1 VRGLLRSLSSS
12 QRASRRTARG
22 AQLGEQSSD
31 HAALLPTALRAIGK
45 KGQQRGAPSCWLKKG
60 RRAWAPWL
68 RARKSGCH
76 PWEQVPLLCSSSARG
91 GRRAEDAMGGA
102 ARRWRPAC
110 CRVGEGGGWRGGEG
124 WLAVGC
130 DG

>member
-31 HAALLPTALRAIGK
+31 HAALLPTALRAMGK
-45 KGQQRGAPSCWLKKG
+45 KGQQRGAPSCWLGKG

-68 RARKSGCH
+68 RARKSGRSLAGQGRAGEAAEAMPV
-76 PWEQVPLLCSSSARG
+76 PWSEAERG
-91 GRRAEDAMGGA
+91 AEH
-102 ARRWRPAC
+102 R
-110 CRVGEGGGWRGGEG
+110 E
-124 WLAVGC
+124 
-130 DG
+130 